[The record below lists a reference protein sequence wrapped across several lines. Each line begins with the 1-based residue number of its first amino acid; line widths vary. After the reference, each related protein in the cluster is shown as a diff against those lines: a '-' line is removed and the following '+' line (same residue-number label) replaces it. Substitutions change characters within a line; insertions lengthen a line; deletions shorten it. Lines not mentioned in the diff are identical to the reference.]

1 MIEVPKVED
10 LLKTLEEALRL
21 EIERRALENP
31 LMIGIHSGGAWI
43 AEVLHRRLEIKEPLG
58 KLDISFYRDDFSRI
72 GMHPKVQ
79 TSQLPF
85 KVEGRPIL
93 LIDDVFYT
101 GRTVRAALNEI
112 FDYGRP
118 AAVVL
123 GVLLERNGREI
134 PLRPDC
140 RGGGLTLPKGQ
151 RIKLMG
157 PEALK
162 LSMHTV

>member
-1 MIEVPKVED
+1 MIDVPKVED
-10 LLKTLEEALRL
+10 LLETLEEALRL

-43 AEVLHRRLEIKEPLG
+43 AEVLHRRLEIREPLG

-85 KVEGRPIL
+85 KLEGRPIL

-140 RGGGLTLPKGQ
+140 RGGALTLPKGQ

-157 PEALK
+157 TQSLK

>member
-1 MIEVPKVED
+1 MVEVPKVDD

-43 AEVLHRRLEIKEPLG
+43 AEALHRRLEIKEPLG

-85 KVEGRPIL
+85 KLEGRPIL

-140 RGGGLTLPKGQ
+140 RGGVLTLSKGQ

-157 PEALK
+157 PQPLK